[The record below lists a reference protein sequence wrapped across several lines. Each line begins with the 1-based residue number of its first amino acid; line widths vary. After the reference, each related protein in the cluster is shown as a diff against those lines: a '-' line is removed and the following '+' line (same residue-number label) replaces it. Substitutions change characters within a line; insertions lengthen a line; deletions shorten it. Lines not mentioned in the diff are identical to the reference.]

1 MKVIRDHDEEEDFV
15 EVYLSSD
22 DLEAL
27 DNGQELRKSYPAMF
41 HTRRNCAFLIT
52 KNKVKTDE

>member
-15 EVYLSSD
+15 EVYLTAD

-27 DNGQELRKSYPAMF
+27 DNGQDLRKSYPAMF
-41 HTRRNCAFLIT
+41 HSRRKCAFLIT
-52 KNKVKTDE
+52 KNKVKDE

>member
-52 KNKVKTDE
+52 KKQG